1 MAAQVRRLHAL
12 HKYMEPCKISIR
24 CDAYTCTSLHA
35 ALPMN
40 CSSSISGPSQP
51 VFIGSAI
58 SFMCDA
64 SDCHN
69 GSTINS
75 YQWVKD
81 GAILTDGGRV
91 SGTTQSTLSVSS
103 VTLQDQGMYQCSAVN
118 VDGISGELSNSA
130 QITVYGM
137 VYHRS
142 S

>member
-1 MAAQVRRLHAL
+1 
-12 HKYMEPCKISIR
+12 
-24 CDAYTCTSLHA
+24 
-35 ALPMN
+35 MN
-40 CSSSISGPSQP
+40 ASSSISGPSQP
-51 VFIGSAI
+51 VFIGSTI
-58 SFMCDA
+58 SFVCNA
-64 SDCHN
+64 SGCQN

-75 YQWVKD
+75 YRWVKD

-103 VTLQDQGMYQCSAVN
+103 VTLQDQGMYQCSAIN

-142 S
+142 L